1 MKHVT
6 RAAGLLGAGLALVG
20 VTALPVD
27 GSGAGTA
34 VPQALSLGE
43 PPRIDDLGRPYE
55 VVAQPPRLPVPP
67 TLPPPTSLP
76 APGPRVRASPVSL
89 GVGVPAAA
97 LAAYHRAADAVA
109 GCGLSWTVL
118 AAIGRVE
125 SNHGRH
131 GGSQVYED
139 GSVVPRIRGLALD
152 GAGGTASIPDTDR
165 GALDGDP
172 VLDRAVGP
180 MQFIPSTWR
189 AYAADGNGDRRADP
203 DNIFDAALAAGRY
216 LCAGGGNLADPGQLR
231 AAVFRYN
238 HSDAYVDLVL
248 ALADAYARGAVAAI
262 AVPAVAPAPPPVTTP
277 PPPPQVTEVPAPS
290 TTAPATSTTP
300 SMSTTPSTGTSS
312 PATSSSSTTSS
323 TPSPSS
329 SRPSSS
335 SAPSKTRSSTATTTT
350 TG

>member
-27 GSGAGTA
+27 GSGTGTT
-34 VPQALSLGE
+34 VPQALALRE
-43 PPRIDDLGRPYE
+43 PPRIGDVGRPHE
-55 VVAQPPRLPVPP
+55 VLAQQPRLAAPP
-67 TLPPPTSLP
+67 SLPPPTSLP
-76 APGPRVRASPVSL
+76 LPGPRVKASPVSL
-89 GVGVPAAA
+89 GAGIPAAA
-97 LAAYHRAADAVA
+97 LAAYHRAGDKLA

-139 GSVVPRIRGLALD
+139 GSVLPRIRGLALD
-152 GAGGTASIPDTDR
+152 GTGGTASIPDTDR
-165 GALDGDP
+165 GTLDGDP

-189 AYAADGNGDRRADP
+189 AYAADGNGDRKADP

-216 LCAGGGNLADPGQLR
+216 LCAGGGNLADPAQLR

-248 ALADAYARGAVAAI
+248 ALADAYARGTVAAI
-262 AVPAVAPAPPPVTTP
+262 AVPAVVPAPPPVSTP
-277 PPPPQVTEVPAPS
+277 PPPPQVTEAPAPS

-300 SMSTTPSTGTSS
+300 STSTTPTS
-312 PATSSSSTTSS
+312 PTMSSSSTTSS
-323 TPSPSS
+323 TRSPTSS

-335 SAPSKTRSSTATTTT
+335 SAPSRTRSSTTTTTT